1 MEQLLIITGA
11 SIYGLLG
18 FAHLL
23 FTFFTNK
30 FDAFN
35 SDVTESMKGT
45 TPVLTKET
53 TMWEAWVGFNASH
66 SLGAILIAAVYIPLA
81 AFNMDVISENIY
93 YSILLVII
101 SLAYLGLAHRY
112 WFKVPLLGIA
122 VATAC
127 FLGSI
132 SAKIT

>member
-81 AFNMDVISENIY
+81 TFNMDVISENIY